1 MKSIIL
7 LICIFLSS
15 ICTAQSV
22 IIKQD
27 KKQSLIK
34 SIPFPFSLIGEDCE
48 SYIVTTNNGKI
59 ERYNSECK
67 FLIYPENI
75 GETKITIS
83 NQSGK
88 VIKEE
93 WYRVKE
99 AEFFINVDIM
109 KKYIDNPEIFL
120 NHSRLQLY
128 SPDLECLNF
137 EWNCEFEVIQIT
149 KNTKQSYAIVSKNGN
164 LSMLKEQLSTLD
176 KDDILI
182 FHNIEILIDKS
193 KFQAPDIVLEV
204 K

>member
-120 NHSRLQLY
+120 NH
-128 SPDLECLNF
+128 
-137 EWNCEFEVIQIT
+137 
-149 KNTKQSYAIVSKNGN
+149 
-164 LSMLKEQLSTLD
+164 
-176 KDDILI
+176 
-182 FHNIEILIDKS
+182 
-193 KFQAPDIVLEV
+193 
-204 K
+204 